1 MSTPSLTRRLWLA
14 FALMAALTLLSTV
27 IGWISLRVIS
37 QVEQTNTQAL
47 IPTMNMAR
55 QLSEASA
62 YALFSAQNLTNADS
76 KGVWLAQGKMLKAQS
91 LKINHLLQALS
102 EQGFNTSA
110 IARQEKEIAQT
121 LGQQGTLV
129 GEILTL
135 RTQQQQLSRQIAEA
149 AENIAAQAHGQ
160 ANNAATSAGATQAGI
175 YDLIES
181 NKGDL
186 AERALDRL
194 IDIDLE
200 YVNQMNELR
209 VNALRFKQL
218 IVTLKDAQGLSDA
231 DKTDEKLNQLVKI
244 LSRRQQRIEDPTVRA
259 QIGDALAQISQYTT
273 LVSLF
278 RKENAIRGQ
287 LQTLMENNLFQF
299 TRFSTEVSQ
308 LVNAIEKR
316 NEAGLARLK
325 HASQRGQIGLII
337 LGILAL
343 CSLSFIL
350 WRVVYRSV
358 SRPLAQ
364 QTQAL
369 QKLLEGDIDSS
380 FPEAAGVSE
389 LDTISR
395 LMEAFRANVRKL
407 DHHRE
412 DLAEQ
417 VRSQTAELHALVLEH
432 RQARAEAE
440 KANKAKSTFLAA
452 MSHEIRTPLYGILGT
467 VQLLADK
474 PLMANYRDDLQAI
487 NDSGESL
494 LAILNDILDYSAIE
508 VGGTNVSISEEPFEP
523 RQLLHSALH
532 LMHSRVHPQT
542 VELIADVSD
551 QLPSTLQG
559 DPRRIRQIVINLLSN
574 AAKFTDRGNIVLRT
588 FCNAQNWFIEVEDT
602 GCGIPEAKLMDI
614 FKPFVQAT
622 GRRGGTGLGLAI
634 SASLAQAMGG
644 TLTVTS
650 TLHIGSCFRLQ
661 LPIHHPRPANNNVFR
676 EAINLNGLR
685 LLLIEDNALTQ
696 RITTEMLTDK
706 GVTVALAESATSALR
721 CLAEGKTFD
730 VALVDFDLPDYD
742 GLTLAQQLMS
752 QYPAMKRIGFS
763 AHVIDDNLRQRTAG
777 LFCGIIQKPVPRE
790 ELYRMIAHYLQ
801 GKSHHAQAM
810 LNEHQLTGDMAAVG
824 PEKLRQWVALFKES
838 ALPLVG
844 EIEAARAINDDI
856 NIKRLAHKL
865 KSSCASLGMTQ
876 ATEACRELEI
886 QPFSGIDIRTVVM
899 QGLTALDAWIAGH
912 PSP

>member
-47 IPTMNMAR
+47 LPTMNMAR

-62 YALFSAQNLTNADS
+62 YELFSAQNLTNADS
-76 KGVWLAQGKMLKAQS
+76 ESVWLAQGKMLKAQS

-135 RTQQQQLSRQIAEA
+135 RAQQQQLSRQIAEA
-149 AENIAAQAHGQ
+149 AESIAAQAHGQ

-181 NKGDL
+181 GKGDQ

-231 DKTDEKLNQLVKI
+231 EDTDEKLNQLVKI

-259 QIGDALAQISQYTT
+259 QIADALEKINQYTT
-273 LVSLF
+273 LVTLF
-278 RKENAIRGQ
+278 RKENAIRDQ
-287 LQTLMENNLFQF
+287 LQTLMANNLFQF

-316 NEAGLARLK
+316 NEAGLARLT
-325 HASQRGQIGLII
+325 HASQRGQIGLVI

-369 QKLLEGDIDSS
+369 QRLLEGDIDSP

-407 DHHRE
+407 NRHRE

-440 KANKAKSTFLAA
+440 KANEAKSTFLAA

-523 RQLLHSALH
+523 RQLLNSALH
-532 LMHSRVHPQT
+532 LMHSRVQ
-542 VELIADVSD
+542 VALITDFSE

-574 AAKFTDRGNIVLRT
+574 AAKFTDRGSIVLRT
-588 FCNAQNWFIEVEDT
+588 FCDDQSWFIEVEDT
-602 GCGIPEAKLMDI
+602 GCGIPEAKLTAI

-634 SASLAQAMGG
+634 SASLAEAMGG

-650 TLHIGSCFRLQ
+650 TLHVGSCFRLQ
-661 LPIHHPRPANNNVFR
+661 LPVRHPRPASKNAFR
-676 EAINLNGLR
+676 EPINLNGLR
-685 LLLIEDNALTQ
+685 LLLIEDNMLTQ
-696 RITTEMLTDK
+696 RITAEMLTGK
-706 GVTVALAESATSALR
+706 GVKVSVAESANDALR
-721 CLAEGKTFD
+721 CLAEGESFD

-801 GKSHHAQAM
+801 GKSHNARAM
-810 LNEHQLTGDMAAVG
+810 LNEHQLAGDMASVG
-824 PEKLRQWVALFKES
+824 PEKLRQWVALFKDS
-838 ALPLVG
+838 ALPLVE
-844 EIEAARAINDDI
+844 EIEAARAMNDDV

-865 KSSCASLGMTQ
+865 KSGCASLGMTQ
-876 ATEACRELEI
+876 ATEACRELEL
-886 QPFSGIDIRTVVM
+886 QPLSDIDIKTIVT
-899 QGLTALDAWIAGH
+899 QGVTALDAWIAGH

>member
-1 MSTPSLTRRLWLA
+1 MSTPSLTRKLWLA

-62 YALFSAQNLTNADS
+62 YELFSAQNLTNADS
-76 KGVWLAQGKMLKAQS
+76 EGVWLAQGKMLKAQS
-91 LKINHLLQALS
+91 LKINHILQALS

-135 RTQQQQLSRQIAEA
+135 RAQQQQLSRQIAEA
-149 AENIAAQAHGQ
+149 AESIAAQAHGQ

-181 NKGDL
+181 GKGGQ

-209 VNALRFKQL
+209 FKQL
-218 IVTLKDAQGLSDA
+218 IVTLKDAQTLSDA
-231 DKTDEKLNQLVKI
+231 DETDEKLNQLVKI

-259 QIGDALAQISQYTT
+259 QLAGALEKINQYTT
-273 LVSLF
+273 LITLF
-278 RKENAIRGQ
+278 RKENAIRNQ
-287 LQTLMENNLFQF
+287 LQTLMANNLFQF

-325 HASQRGQIGLII
+325 HASQRGQIGLVM

-369 QKLLEGDIDSS
+369 QRLLEGDIDSP

-407 DHHRE
+407 NRHRE

-417 VRSQTAELHALVLEH
+417 VQSQTAELHALVLEH

-440 KANKAKSTFLAA
+440 KANEAKSTFLAA

-523 RQLLHSALH
+523 RQLLNSALH
-532 LMHSRVHPQT
+532 LMHSRVQ
-542 VELIADVSD
+542 VALITDFSD

-588 FCNAQNWFIEVEDT
+588 FCDDQSWFIEVEDT
-602 GCGIPEAKLMDI
+602 GCGIPEAKLTAI

-634 SASLAQAMGG
+634 SASLAEAMGG

-650 TLHIGSCFRLQ
+650 TLHVGSCFRLQ
-661 LPIHHPRPANNNVFR
+661 LPVHHPKPASKNAFR
-676 EAINLNGLR
+676 EPINLNGLR
-685 LLLIEDNALTQ
+685 LLLVEDNLLTQ
-696 RITTEMLTDK
+696 RITAEMLTDK
-706 GVTVALAESATSALR
+706 GVKVSLAGSANDALR
-721 CLAEGKTFD
+721 CLTEGEFFD

-742 GLTLAQQLMS
+742 GLTLAQQLKS

-790 ELYRMIAHYLQ
+790 ALYRMIAHHLQ
-801 GKSHHAQAM
+801 DKSHNAQSM
-810 LNEHQLTGDMAAVG
+810 LDEHQLAGDMASVG
-824 PEKLRQWVALFKES
+824 PEKLRQWVALFKDS
-838 ALPLVG
+838 ALPLVE
-844 EIEAARAINDDI
+844 EIEAARAMNDDV

-865 KSSCASLGMTQ
+865 KSGCASLGMTQ
-876 ATEACRELEI
+876 ATNACRELEM
-886 QPFSGIDIRTVVM
+886 QPLSDIEIKTIVT
-899 QGLTALDAWIAGH
+899 QGVKALDAWIAGH
-912 PSP
+912 HSP

>member
-47 IPTMNMAR
+47 LPTMNMAR

-62 YALFSAQNLTNADS
+62 YELFSAQNLTNADS
-76 KGVWLAQGKMLKAQS
+76 EGVWLAQGKMLKAQS
-91 LKINHLLQALS
+91 LKINHILQALS

-135 RTQQQQLSRQIAEA
+135 RAQQQQLSRQIAEA
-149 AENIAAQAHGQ
+149 AESIAAQAHGQ

-181 NKGDL
+181 GKGGQ

-209 VNALRFKQL
+209 VNALRFKQR
-218 IVTLKDAQGLSDA
+218 IVSLKEAQGLSDA
-231 DKTDEKLNQLVKI
+231 DEKLNQLVKI

-259 QIGDALAQISQYTT
+259 QIGDALRKISQYTT
-273 LVSLF
+273 LVSLC
-278 RKENAIRGQ
+278 RKENAIRDQ
-287 LQTLMENNLFQF
+287 LQTLMANNLFQF

-308 LVNAIEKR
+308 LVSAIEKR
-316 NEAGLARLK
+316 NETGLAQLK
-325 HASQRGQIGLII
+325 QASQRGQTGLVI

-369 QKLLEGDIDSS
+369 QRLLEGDIDSP

-407 DHHRE
+407 NRHRE
-412 DLAEQ
+412 DLAGQ

-440 KANKAKSTFLAA
+440 KANEAKSTFLAA

-487 NDSGESL
+487 SDSGESL

-523 RQLLHSALH
+523 RQLLNSALH
-532 LMHSRVHPQT
+532 LMHSRVQ
-542 VELIADVSD
+542 VALIADFSD
-551 QLPSTLQG
+551 QLPSALQG

-574 AAKFTDRGNIVLRT
+574 AAKFTDRGAIVLRT
-588 FCNAQNWFIEVEDT
+588 FCDDRSWFIEVEDS
-602 GCGIPEAKLMDI
+602 GCGIPEAKLTDI

-634 SASLAQAMGG
+634 SASLAEAMGG

-650 TLHIGSCFRLQ
+650 TLHVGSCFRLQ
-661 LPIHHPRPANNNVFR
+661 LPIRQPKSASKNAFR
-676 EAINLNGLR
+676 EPINLNGLR

-696 RITTEMLTDK
+696 RITAEMLTSK
-706 GVTVALAESATSALR
+706 GVQVAFAESANDALR
-721 CLAEGKTFD
+721 CLAKGESFD

-742 GLTLAQQLMS
+742 GLTLAQQLMN

-801 GKSHHAQAM
+801 GKPHDAQAV
-810 LNEHQLTGDMAAVG
+810 LNEHQLAGDMASVG

-838 ALPLVG
+838 ALPLV
-844 EIEAARAINDDI
+844 EDIEAARAINDDV

-865 KSSCASLGMTQ
+865 KSGCASLGMTQ
-876 ATEACRELEI
+876 ATEACRALEM
-886 QPFSGIDIRTVVM
+886 QPLSDIDINTIVM
-899 QGLTALDAWIAGH
+899 QGLSALDAWIAGQH
-912 PSP
+912 SL

>member
-47 IPTMNMAR
+47 LPTMNMAR

-62 YALFSAQNLTNADS
+62 YELFSAQNLTNADS
-76 KGVWLAQGKMLKAQS
+76 EGVWLAQGKMLKAQS

-135 RTQQQQLSRQIAEA
+135 RAQQQQLSRQIAEA
-149 AENIAAQAHGQ
+149 AESIAAQAHGQ

-181 NKGDL
+181 GKGDQ

-231 DKTDEKLNQLVKI
+231 EDTDEKLNQLVKI

-259 QIGDALAQISQYTT
+259 QIADALEKINQYTT
-273 LVSLF
+273 LVTLF
-278 RKENAIRGQ
+278 RKENAIRDQ
-287 LQTLMENNLFQF
+287 LQTLMANNLFQF

-316 NEAGLARLK
+316 NEAGLARLT
-325 HASQRGQIGLII
+325 HASQRGQIGLVI

-369 QKLLEGDIDSS
+369 QRLLEGDIDSP

-407 DHHRE
+407 NRHRE

-440 KANKAKSTFLAA
+440 KANEAKSTFLAA

-508 VGGTNVSISEEPFEP
+508 VGGTNVSISE
-523 RQLLHSALH
+523 
-532 LMHSRVHPQT
+532 
-542 VELIADVSD
+542 

-574 AAKFTDRGNIVLRT
+574 AAKFTDRGSIVLRT
-588 FCNAQNWFIEVEDT
+588 FCDDQSWFIEVEDT
-602 GCGIPEAKLMDI
+602 GCGIPEAKLTAI

-634 SASLAQAMGG
+634 SASLAEAMGG

-650 TLHIGSCFRLQ
+650 TLHVGSCFRLQ
-661 LPIHHPRPANNNVFR
+661 LPVRHPKPASKSAFR
-676 EAINLNGLR
+676 EPINLNGLR
-685 LLLIEDNALTQ
+685 LLLIEDNMLTQ
-696 RITTEMLTDK
+696 RITAEMLTGK
-706 GVTVALAESATSALR
+706 GVKVSVAESANDALR
-721 CLAEGKTFD
+721 CLAEGESFD

-752 QYPAMKRIGFS
+752 LYPAMKRIGFS

-801 GKSHHAQAM
+801 GKSHNARAM
-810 LNEHQLTGDMAAVG
+810 LNEHQLAGDMASVG
-824 PEKLRQWVALFKES
+824 PEKLRQWVALFKDS
-838 ALPLVG
+838 ALPLVE
-844 EIEAARAINDDI
+844 EIEAARAMNDDV

-865 KSSCASLGMTQ
+865 KSGCASLGMTQ
-876 ATEACRELEI
+876 ATEACRELEL
-886 QPFSGIDIRTVVM
+886 QPLSDIDIKTIVT
-899 QGLTALDAWIAGH
+899 QGVTALDAWIAGH

>member
-47 IPTMNMAR
+47 LPTMNMAR

-62 YALFSAQNLTNADS
+62 YELFSAQNLTNADS
-76 KGVWLAQGKMLKAQS
+76 EGVWLAQGKMLKAQS

-135 RTQQQQLSRQIAEA
+135 RAQQQQLSRQIAEA
-149 AENIAAQAHGQ
+149 AESIAAQAHGQ

-181 NKGDL
+181 GKGDQ

-218 IVTLKDAQGLSDA
+218 IVTLKDAQGLSA
-231 DKTDEKLNQLVKI
+231 V
-244 LSRRQQRIEDPTVRA
+244 S
-259 QIGDALAQISQYTT
+259 YTH
-273 LVSLF
+273 L
-278 RKENAIRGQ
+278 ENAIRDQ
-287 LQTLMENNLFQF
+287 LQTLMANNLFQF

-316 NEAGLARLK
+316 NEAGLARLT
-325 HASQRGQIGLII
+325 HASQRGQIGLVI

-369 QKLLEGDIDSS
+369 QRLLEGDIDSP

-407 DHHRE
+407 NRHRE

-440 KANKAKSTFLAA
+440 KANEAKSTFLAA

-523 RQLLHSALH
+523 RQLLNSALH
-532 LMHSRVHPQT
+532 LMHSRVQ
-542 VELIADVSD
+542 VALIADFSE

-574 AAKFTDRGNIVLRT
+574 AAKFTDRGSIVLRT
-588 FCNAQNWFIEVEDT
+588 FCDDQSWFIEVEDT
-602 GCGIPEAKLMDI
+602 GCGIPEAKLTAI

-634 SASLAQAMGG
+634 SASLAEAMGG
-644 TLTVTS
+644 TLTVSS
-650 TLHIGSCFRLQ
+650 TLHVGSCFRLQ
-661 LPIHHPRPANNNVFR
+661 LPVRHPKPASKSAFR
-676 EAINLNGLR
+676 EPVNLNGLR
-685 LLLIEDNALTQ
+685 LLLIEDNMLTQ
-696 RITTEMLTDK
+696 RITAEMLTGK
-706 GVTVALAESATSALR
+706 GVKVSVAESANDALR
-721 CLAEGKTFD
+721 CLAEGEPFD

-752 QYPAMKRIGFS
+752 LYPAMKRIGFS

-801 GKSHHAQAM
+801 GKSHNARAM
-810 LNEHQLTGDMAAVG
+810 LNEHQLAGDMASVG
-824 PEKLRQWVALFKES
+824 PEKLRQWVALFKDS
-838 ALPLVG
+838 ALPLVE
-844 EIEAARAINDDI
+844 EIEAARAMNDDV

-865 KSSCASLGMTQ
+865 KSGCASLGMTQ
-876 ATEACRELEI
+876 ATEACRELEL
-886 QPFSGIDIRTVVM
+886 QPLSDIDIKTIVT
-899 QGLTALDAWIAGH
+899 QGVTALDAWIADH

>member
-47 IPTMNMAR
+47 LPTMNMAR

-62 YALFSAQNLTNADS
+62 YELFSAQNLTNADS
-76 KGVWLAQGKMLKAQS
+76 EGVWLAQGKMLKAQS

-135 RTQQQQLSRQIAEA
+135 RAQQQQLSRQIAEA
-149 AENIAAQAHGQ
+149 AESIAAQAHGQ
-160 ANNAATSAGATQAGI
+160 A
-175 YDLIES
+175 
-181 NKGDL
+181 
-186 AERALDRL
+186 
-194 IDIDLE
+194 
-200 YVNQMNELR
+200 
-209 VNALRFKQL
+209 
-218 IVTLKDAQGLSDA
+218 
-231 DKTDEKLNQLVKI
+231 
-244 LSRRQQRIEDPTVRA
+244 
-259 QIGDALAQISQYTT
+259 
-273 LVSLF
+273 
-278 RKENAIRGQ
+278 
-287 LQTLMENNLFQF
+287 NNLFQF

-316 NEAGLARLK
+316 NEAGLARLT
-325 HASQRGQIGLII
+325 HASQRGQIGLVI

-369 QKLLEGDIDSS
+369 QRLLEGDIDSP

-407 DHHRE
+407 NRHRE

-440 KANKAKSTFLAA
+440 KANEAKSTFLAA

-523 RQLLHSALH
+523 RQLLNSALH
-532 LMHSRVHPQT
+532 LMHSRVQ
-542 VELIADVSD
+542 VALIADFSE

-574 AAKFTDRGNIVLRT
+574 AAKFTDRGSIVLRT
-588 FCNAQNWFIEVEDT
+588 FCDDQSWFIEVEDT
-602 GCGIPEAKLMDI
+602 GCGIPEAKLTAI

-634 SASLAQAMGG
+634 SASLAEAMGG

-650 TLHIGSCFRLQ
+650 TLHVGSCFRLQ
-661 LPIHHPRPANNNVFR
+661 LPVRHPKPASKSAFR
-676 EAINLNGLR
+676 KPINLNGLR
-685 LLLIEDNALTQ
+685 LLLIEDNMLTQ
-696 RITTEMLTDK
+696 RITAEMLTGK
-706 GVTVALAESATSALR
+706 GVKVSVAESANDALR
-721 CLAEGKTFD
+721 CLAEGESFD

-801 GKSHHAQAM
+801 GKSHNARAM
-810 LNEHQLTGDMAAVG
+810 LNEHQLAGDMASVG
-824 PEKLRQWVALFKES
+824 PEKLRQWIALFKDS
-838 ALPLVG
+838 ALPLVE
-844 EIEAARAINDDI
+844 EIEAARAMNDDV

-865 KSSCASLGMTQ
+865 KSGCASLGMTQ
-876 ATEACRELEI
+876 ATEACRELEL
-886 QPFSGIDIRTVVM
+886 QPLSDIDIKTIVT
-899 QGLTALDAWIAGH
+899 QGVTALDAWIADH